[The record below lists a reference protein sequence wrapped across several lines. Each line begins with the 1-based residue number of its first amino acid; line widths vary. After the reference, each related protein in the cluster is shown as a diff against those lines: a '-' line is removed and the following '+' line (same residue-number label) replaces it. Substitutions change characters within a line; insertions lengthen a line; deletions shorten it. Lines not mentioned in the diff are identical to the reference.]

1 MQASPAD
8 ESSFVGVSATMASKT
23 RRIEITIHAIAQLIT
38 APSLRNARN
47 CNYLSA
53 QTRRTICSCGRPEDS
68 IMRRFSMVVF
78 ICILAAGC
86 ATQYRPSDESIT
98 GGFSETQLAPDTWR
112 VLVEGNSF
120 TSRRHAEQF
129 LMRRCAELALEQGK
143 RYFVLGDHN
152 AWMNVHRTKSGVAA
166 WPINRAEVTVVSE
179 RDRDTFDAVDIIER
193 TNAAAG
199 GRLSARARRTFETFK
214 DSVS

>member
-1 MQASPAD
+1 
-8 ESSFVGVSATMASKT
+8 
-23 RRIEITIHAIAQLIT
+23 
-38 APSLRNARN
+38 
-47 CNYLSA
+47 
-53 QTRRTICSCGRPEDS
+53 
-68 IMRRFSMVVF
+68 MRRFSVVIV

-86 ATQYRPSDESIT
+86 ATQYRSSDASIT

-120 TSRRHAEQF
+120 TSRHHAEQF

-143 RYFVLGDHN
+143 RYFVLGDHD
-152 AWMNVHRTKSGVAA
+152 AWMNVRRTHSGVAA

-199 GRLSARARRTFETFK
+199 GRLSSKARHTFESFK
-214 DSVS
+214 DTLS

>member
-1 MQASPAD
+1 MRR
-8 ESSFVGVSATMASKT
+8 VSA
-23 RRIEITIHAIAQLIT
+23 II
-38 APSLRNARN
+38 
-47 CNYLSA
+47 
-53 QTRRTICSCGRPEDS
+53 
-68 IMRRFSMVVF
+68 VF
-78 ICILAAGC
+78 CILAAGC

-143 RYFVLGDHN
+143 RYFVLGDHD
-152 AWMNVHRTKSGVAA
+152 AWMGVRRMKSGVAV
-166 WPINRAEVTVVSE
+166 WPVNRAEVTVVSE
-179 RDRDTFDAVDIIER
+179 RDRDTFDAIDIIER

-199 GRLSARARRTFETFK
+199 GRLSSQARRTFDAIKNT
-214 DSVS
+214 VS

>member
-1 MQASPAD
+1 
-8 ESSFVGVSATMASKT
+8 
-23 RRIEITIHAIAQLIT
+23 
-38 APSLRNARN
+38 
-47 CNYLSA
+47 
-53 QTRRTICSCGRPEDS
+53 
-68 IMRRFSMVVF
+68 MRRFSAVF
-78 ICILAAGC
+78 VICILAAGC

-143 RYFVLGDHN
+143 RYFVLGDHD
-152 AWMNVHRTKSGVAA
+152 AWMNVRRTKSGVAA

-193 TNAAAG
+193 TNAAAD
-199 GRLSARARRTFETFK
+199 GRLSSRARQTFDAIKNTL
-214 DSVS
+214 S